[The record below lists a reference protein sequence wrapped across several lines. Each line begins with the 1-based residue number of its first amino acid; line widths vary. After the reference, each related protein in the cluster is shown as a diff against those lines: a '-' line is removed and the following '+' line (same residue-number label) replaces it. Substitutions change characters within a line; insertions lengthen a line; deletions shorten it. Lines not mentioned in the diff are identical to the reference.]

1 MKELQKWRRGWD
13 THLVAFANLPCFQQ
27 DAGKPDQF
35 WRFLRSRILE
45 LFQLFRINSTN
56 FGPRQT
62 PKTPKRPSASSSP
75 ALPSGGSS
83 SAMPMEGNLAVT
95 GGTS

>member
-1 MKELQKWRRGWD
+1 VVD
-13 THLVAFANLPCFQQ
+13 THPVAFANLPCFQQ
-27 DAGKPDQF
+27 DAGKPHQY

-83 SAMPMEGNLAVT
+83 SAMPMEGNLTIT